1 MVQSGRNGNDLSA
14 DWHGPDAQALGP
26 PKTAEG
32 EYRKEVIAMMLKK
45 TASLVFA
52 ATCLSAIA
60 TTPADAQAAGSYASP
75 SYNGTHNGTPQ
86 ANQGG
91 CGTLGSAPECDPE
104 PALTI
109 AASKQIA
116 SSGKRA
122 CARNAVRS
130 PIPNSVKAAVRASVE
145 TSHTPALQPRAGSLQ
160 PVRQVNRLAAKNR
173 AGA

>member
-60 TTPADAQAAGSYASP
+60 TTPAHAQAAGSYASP
-75 SYNGTHNGTPQ
+75 SYNGTHSGTPQ

-91 CGTLGSAPECDPE
+91 CGTLGIGAPECDPE
-104 PALTI
+104 PALRSQPRTKSQVP
-109 AASKQIA
+109 ASAHAQGMRSA
-116 SSGKRA
+116 H
-122 CARNAVRS
+122 RS
-130 PIPNSVKAAVRASVE
+130 PTQSKLPCELQSRRAI
-145 TSHTPALQPRAGSLQ
+145 HRLFNPAPGPRSQSG
-160 PVRQVNRLAAKNR
+160 R
-173 AGA
+173 